1 MPLIRRVPKRGFTAP
16 FKTTYQ
22 VINVESLNR
31 FDANAV
37 VGPAEFKKAGLITSE
52 RGPVKILGGGK
63 LSKPLT
69 IKAHKF
75 SESANKMIVSIGA
88 KLEVLKK

>member
-31 FDANAV
+31 FEAEAV

-52 RGPVKILGGGK
+52 KRPVKILGSGK

-75 SESANKMIVSIGA
+75 SGSATKLIASIGA
-88 KLEVLKK
+88 KTELLKR